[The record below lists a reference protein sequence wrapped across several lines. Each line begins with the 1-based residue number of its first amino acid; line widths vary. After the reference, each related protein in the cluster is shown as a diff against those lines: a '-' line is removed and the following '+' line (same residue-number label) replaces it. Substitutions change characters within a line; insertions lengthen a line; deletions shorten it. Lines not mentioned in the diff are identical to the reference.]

1 MDGWLCLIVM
11 DLVVAV
17 LKQSGFYENRE
28 GLRCASFQAQ
38 ETGRCARP
46 QDNPPAAVLKKEC
59 QIHTSRTAVPRRRDR
74 T

>member
-1 MDGWLCLIVM
+1 MDGGLCLIVM

-38 ETGRCARP
+38 GTGRCARP
-46 QDNPPAAVLKKEC
+46 QDNRPAAAVKREC
-59 QIHTSRTAVPRRRDR
+59 QIHIFPAAGKRLKDKT
-74 T
+74 